1 MVKIK
6 AGMSAESSDGEGEAL
21 LATVRDKLKIQ
32 QRLIDISARSLLS
45 SRSSSADLSQ
55 SFESQ
60 SALEV
65 QRENSSIQETRL
77 IKFFSRQLLVKHMFV
92 RRCHGNHCAA
102 AEREIDDLI
111 DLGLFLSVADLQPLS
126 VQLLKQEQMSLDGL
140 FSLPLGDLESLCERL
155 GLSREEE
162 RKLKFYLTFLTS
174 CYNQLEKEATEKGLS
189 YERYYSSSSRLSS
202 VSTPGSLD
210 ERQDSFSS
218 IPSSAASLAPA
229 GSVFTLLS
237 PRPYSTTTVTSTPS
251 LLSPALLP
259 PSPCPPH
266 FPNGGAL
273 HHSTPRPL
281 TPTSQSPTLSRNTS
295 LSSSL
300 IFQDMEQQDNS
311 DSAPRPTRSSAHSY
325 LAQRHSH
332 IRSHSNPHAHL
343 IMEGAEPRRSSPG
356 PPPDD
361 VRSPSPPHRANSQ
374 SSVAMLGSPGS
385 TQRRPNH
392 HMRRPRPLAPGS
404 THMVGGE
411 QLAPESP
418 VLRSSAYSSSHYD
431 YPVRSN
437 SLTYSE
443 RRASSKLSG
452 VLPLIREEPI
462 TLFALQ
468 TQFLG
473 IY

>member
-65 QRENSSIQETRL
+65 QRENSSVQETRL
-77 IKFFSRQLLVKHMFV
+77 MKFFSRQLLVKHMFV
-92 RRCHGNHCAA
+92 RQCHGNHRAT

-126 VQLLKQEQMSLDGL
+126 VQLLLKQEQMSLDGL

-162 RKLKFYLTFLTS
+162 TKLKVYLTLLTS

-218 IPSSAASLAPA
+218 IP

-266 FPNGGAL
+266 LPNGGAPY
-273 HHSTPRPL
+273 HSTPRPL

-332 IRSHSNPHAHL
+332 MRSHSNPHAHL
-343 IMEGAEPRRSSPG
+343 IMEGAEPHRSSPG
-356 PPPDD
+356 PPPDE
-361 VRSPSPPHRANSQ
+361 VRSPSPPHRASSQ
-374 SSVAMLGSPGS
+374 SSVAILGSPGS
-385 TQRRPNH
+385 SQRRPNH

-443 RRASSKLSG
+443 RRTSSKLPR
-452 VLPLIREEPI
+452 VLREATI
-462 TLFALQ
+462 TLFVLQ
-468 TQFLG
+468 TSFWE